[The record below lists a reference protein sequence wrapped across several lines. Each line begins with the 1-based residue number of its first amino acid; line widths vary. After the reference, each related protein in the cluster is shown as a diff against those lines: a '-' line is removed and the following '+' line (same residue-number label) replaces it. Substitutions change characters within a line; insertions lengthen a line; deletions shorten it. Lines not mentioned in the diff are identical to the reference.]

1 MRRRGREFFR
11 VVSFARVYDRR
22 VGKFRISVG
31 YETGGVVSSRT
42 VGVGEAFGL
51 GVDEAQRF
59 VLFDDVELRVGVG
72 DVVYV
77 TGDSG
82 SGKSVL
88 LRAFLGDLGGEAVD
102 MAGVCV
108 DVDRPVI
115 DCVGGSFG
123 EGLELLSKAGLN
135 DAFLFVRR
143 FRELSDGQK
152 YRFRIAKL
160 MESGKRWWVA
170 DEFCSLLDRDTAK
183 VVAFNLQK
191 VARQLGKAVIVATS
205 HGDLF
210 EDLSPSVYVHKRFG
224 KEISVRYFPN
234 VPAKECSLT
243 KEMCVEEGGFGDYK
257 RLSVFHYRSSRCPPP
272 RKIFVLRRGDE
283 LCGVIV
289 YSFPSPVAFGRSR
302 VWKGSFG
309 ELQRDVSVVSRV
321 VVHPKYRSI
330 GLGVKLVRETLARAG
345 TPCVEALAVMAK
357 YNPFFERA
365 GMQKVAE
372 SKPSAGVLFAIGQ
385 LRGLGFDSA
394 LLGSVGEN
402 RRLIER
408 VGRSKIVKILE
419 DLSKRDGV
427 VRRRLLV
434 LGSVYPSH
442 GEFLEKLGRLGCGD
456 LAVVLK
462 RLAFMAQTKTYLFWR
477 KSDSDNKRK

>member
-1 MRRRGREFFR
+1 MTRRHEYFEITK
-11 VVSFARVYDRR
+11 FARRYDKQT
-22 VGKFRISVG
+22 GKFTFDIA
-31 YETGGVVSSRT
+31 YETATEITPRTTAVS
-42 VGVGEAFGL
+42 EAFGL
-51 GVDEAQRF
+51 GIDQTRKF
-59 VLFDDVELRVGVG
+59 VLYDNVELRIGSK
-72 DVVYV
+72 DVVYI

-88 LRAFLGDLGGEAVD
+88 LKALRQDLGEEAVD
-102 MAGVCV
+102 MASIQSDPEKPII
-108 DVDRPVI
+108 DV
-115 DCVGGSFG
+115 VGKDFG
-123 EGLELLSKAGLN
+123 EALELLSRAGLN
-135 DAFLFVRR
+135 DAFLFVRC

-170 DEFCSLLDRDTAK
+170 DEFCSLLDRDTARI
-183 VVAFNLQK
+183 VAFNLQK
-191 VARQLGKAVIVATS
+191 VARQLGRTVVVATS

-210 EDLSPSVYVHKRFG
+210 EDLNPSVYVHKRFG
-224 KEISVRYFPN
+224 KEISVKYFPN
-234 VPAKECSLT
+234 VSAKECSLT
-243 KEMCVEEGGFGDYK
+243 KEMCVEEGSYADYK

-272 RKIFVLRRGDE
+272 RKVFVLRRGDE

-289 YSFPSPVAFGRSR
+289 YSFPSPVAFGRSK

-330 GLGVKLVRETLARAG
+330 GLGVKLVKETLDKAG

-357 YNPFFERA
+357 YNPFFEKA
-365 GMQKVAE
+365 GMRKVVE
-372 SKPSAGVLFAIGQ
+372 SEPSAGVLFAIGQ

-394 LLGSVGEN
+394 LLGSASEN

-408 VGRSKIVKILE
+408 VGKEKIVKILE
-419 DLSKRDGV
+419 DLSRRDGV
-427 VRRRLLV
+427 VRRRLLA

-462 RLAFMAQTKTYLFWR
+462 RLAFMAQTKVYLFWR
-477 KSDSDNKRK
+477 NSGN